1 MFRPVIIVPC
11 FNHADAFASVAKR
24 IAEYKVPVIVV
35 DDGSDVEQSKKLKDI
50 CSGYTFIYTRRDKN
64 GGKGAAMI
72 TGFRKAAEY
81 GFSNAIQIDADGQHN
96 TNDIAR
102 FLELAKKS
110 PDALIMGQPVYDS
123 SAPKSRLA
131 GRKITNFWV
140 AIETLN
146 RHMPD
151 TMCGFRVY
159 PIALTN
165 KILSSIHFLRMGFDI
180 EIVVKLYRAG
190 VKIIT
195 TDTRVIYPESGV
207 SHFHLWRDNFYIS
220 LMHIYLCCG
229 LPMWLLTKWGAKMKK
244 LFLLTVFLCGTAN
257 AQNITEMPTRLK
269 NFTDN
274 LGTVSAN
281 FNQSKTMPESVK
293 TFHANGTVKFV
304 KGAGFKW
311 TQIKP
316 NSFEFTSTLDS
327 YCVNDEKKALASLP
341 YFSQIQSMINDMLNG
356 DMTMFL
362 MAFNAD
368 YSESKKGTG
377 WTLMATPKVP
387 AIADFLE
394 AITFAGDIKDLHQM
408 VIIYKNGTT
417 VTINF
422 KRMTVD
428 LPDEIKC

>member
-1 MFRPVIIVPC
+1 MFRPVIIIPC
-11 FNHADAFASVAKR
+11 FNHADAFNSVAKR
-24 IAEYKVPVIVV
+24 IAEYDIPVIVV
-35 DDGSDVEQSKKLKDI
+35 DDGSNQTDAEKLKNI
-50 CSGYTFIYTRRDKN
+50 CATYTFIYVKREKN

-72 TGFRKAAEY
+72 TGFRKAAEH

-96 TNDIAR
+96 IGDIAR
-102 FLELAKKS
+102 FIELAKKS

-123 SAPKSRLA
+123 SAPKSRRI
-131 GRKITNFWV
+131 GRKITSFWV

-159 PIALTN
+159 PIDITN
-165 KILSSIHFLRMGFDI
+165 KILSSVHFLRMGFDI

-195 TDTRVIYPESGV
+195 TDTRVTYPESGV
-207 SHFHLWRDNFYIS
+207 SHFHVWRDNFYIS
-220 LMHIYLCCG
+220 MMHAYLCCG
-229 LPMWLLTKWGAKMKK
+229 LPWWLLKKMGGKMKK
-244 LFLLTVFLCGTAN
+244 LFVLFVLLCGTAN
-257 AQNITEMPTRLK
+257 AKNITEMPATLK
-269 NFTDN
+269 TFTDN
-274 LGTVSAN
+274 LGSVSAT
-281 FNQSKTMPESVK
+281 FTQSKTIPESVK
-293 TFHANGTVKFV
+293 TFRANGTVKFV
-304 KGAGFKW
+304 KGVGFKW
-311 TQIKP
+311 TQINP

-327 YCVNDEKKALASLP
+327 YCVNDEKKALAALP

-368 YSESKKGTG
+368 YTENKTS
-377 WTLMATPKVP
+377 WTLMATPKLS

-394 AITFAGDIKDLHQM
+394 AITMAGNTKDLKQM
-408 VIIYKNGTT
+408 VIMYKNGTT
-417 VTINF
+417 ITIDF
-422 KRMTVD
+422 KRMTTD